1 MWEGALFSGKI
12 YTADKNFTQLTVA
25 TNSKSAAT
33 PSNTKKISPTFA
45 SAWLSVTM
53 EGVTQCC
60 PVPPMDPPNLDRI
73 ALFPILSTADT
84 IPTDARVHCLRR
96 CETDSQRHCLASDLH
111 HDFNFK
117 PSCLDKIIYR
127 SRNARKNSFSDVW
140 SWQTKLAQSADRCKR
155 EIILTLRRKC
165 RAESA
170 GAQAIKS
177 YLASKG
183 KSSAPAASASVG
195 APRGC

>member
-1 MWEGALFSGKI
+1 MCEFFNSYEEGLHCGVCKLAKYVRNCVVFWK
-12 YTADKNFTQLTVA
+12 KFTQLTK
-25 TNSKSAAT
+25 NLHNWQSRRSRQI
-33 PSNTKKISPTFA
+33 PSLQLPPRTRKKISPTFA

-117 PSCLDKIIYR
+117 PSCLDKIINR
-127 SRNARKNSFSDVW
+127 SRNARKIFFSDVW
-140 SWQTKLAQSADRCKR
+140 SWQTKLA
-155 EIILTLRRKC
+155 
-165 RAESA
+165 
-170 GAQAIKS
+170 
-177 YLASKG
+177 
-183 KSSAPAASASVG
+183 
-195 APRGC
+195 

>member
-1 MWEGALFSGKI
+1 MWGRQRA
-12 YTADKNFTQLTVA
+12 TQL
-25 TNSKSAAT
+25 NMSKT
-33 PSNTKKISPTFA
+33 CHTFA

-117 PSCLDKIIYR
+117 PSCLFLINR
-127 SRNARKNSFSDVW
+127 SRNIRIKFSWRCLKLTDKACPKCGEV
-140 SWQTKLAQSADRCKR
+140 QTGNYFDFAEEVQSV
-155 EIILTLRRKC
+155 EC
-165 RAESA
+165 R
-170 GAQAIKS
+170 
-177 YLASKG
+177 
-183 KSSAPAASASVG
+183 SASH
-195 APRGC
+195 

>member
-1 MWEGALFSGKI
+1 MWGRQ
-12 YTADKNFTQLTVA
+12 TATELNM
-25 TNSKSAAT
+25 SKT
-33 PSNTKKISPTFA
+33 FHIFA

-60 PVPPMDPPNLDRI
+60 PVPPMDSPNLDRI

-117 PSCLDKIIYR
+117 PSCLVELLIGLEMQEKIP
-127 SRNARKNSFSDVW
+127 
-140 SWQTKLAQSADRCKR
+140 LAMFEADRQSLPKVRRGANGKLFWLCGGSAERRVQERKPLKVIWLPK
-155 EIILTLRRKC
+155 ENLLRRLLQ
-165 RAESA
+165 RVWGPPG
-170 GAQAIKS
+170 GAKR
-177 YLASKG
+177 
-183 KSSAPAASASVG
+183 SV
-195 APRGC
+195 PLSCICT

>member
-1 MWEGALFSGKI
+1 
-12 YTADKNFTQLTVA
+12 
-25 TNSKSAAT
+25 
-33 PSNTKKISPTFA
+33 
-45 SAWLSVTM
+45 M

-117 PSCLDKIIYR
+117 PFCLVELLIGLEMQEEIP
-127 SRNARKNSFSDVW
+127 
-140 SWQTKLAQSADRCKR
+140 LAMFEADRQSLPKVR
-155 EIILTLRRKC
+155 I
-165 RAESA
+165 
-170 GAQAIKS
+170 GAN
-177 YLASKG
+177 G
-183 KSSAPAASASVG
+183 KLF
-195 APRGC
+195 

>member
-1 MWEGALFSGKI
+1 MSYLAYWRSSLIVQTNWLLPVFCICIKWKPLPQDGYNYIHVWEQRKSYLW
-12 YTADKNFTQLTVA
+12 DKNYEFLINMWGRQRATQL
-25 TNSKSAAT
+25 NMSKT
-33 PSNTKKISPTFA
+33 FHIFA

-60 PVPPMDPPNLDRI
+60 LVPPMDSPNLDRI

-117 PSCLDKIIYR
+117 PSCL
-127 SRNARKNSFSDVW
+127 V
-140 SWQTKLAQSADRCKR
+140 
-155 EIILTLRRKC
+155 EILIGL
-165 RAESA
+165 
-170 GAQAIKS
+170 
-177 YLASKG
+177 
-183 KSSAPAASASVG
+183 
-195 APRGC
+195 